1 MTWSSTP
8 ESPEMRWASSKTAS
22 EGSAIMFTWRWPIFS
37 GRCAPIAVT
46 LAMEEARNCLRFIDV
61 IDDMAGES
69 EHQPSAPWTDVSRLL
84 FPRHCAVGVGDKR
97 LQHMHSH

>member
-37 GRCAPIAVT
+37 GRGAPSAVT
-46 LAMEEARNCLRFIDV
+46 LAMEEARNCLRFIDM

-69 EHQPSAPWTDVSRLL
+69 ENQTSGALD
-84 FPRHCAVGVGDKR
+84 
-97 LQHMHSH
+97 